1 MPRRSCF
8 LARNLEE
15 VLSAQFRNA
24 MVPAILISWSTSSGL
39 SVRLEGILDLAC
51 DLVAIIA

>member
-8 LARNLEE
+8 LARNLEG